1 VLQWY
6 RCEVIGYGI
15 GDFKLWRRMFEP
27 LHFSAWQGL
36 VRIQQAIATMG
47 RGQALLIRHSAGYE
61 LVATQLQLCEP
72 AGDPMLCRP
81 SIAGSRRDG
90 VGTGSAR
97 KCRDVSAPRLA
108 EPPAESDR
116 ADVVSELGGAERI
129 APFSR
134 LAFHPGAALV
144 PETCTKHAS

>member
-1 VLQWY
+1 VLQRY
-6 RCEVIGYGI
+6 RCEVIGCGI

-72 AGDPMLCRP
+72 AGDPMPSEHCGQPPRRRWHGERP
-81 SIAGSRRDG
+81 
-90 VGTGSAR
+90 
-97 KCRDVSAPRLA
+97 K
-108 EPPAESDR
+108 
-116 ADVVSELGGAERI
+116 
-129 APFSR
+129 
-134 LAFHPGAALV
+134 V
-144 PETCTKHAS
+144 P